1 MKKENIIMITNAHK
15 LKEIIDST
23 YPRLRSISESRASEK
38 PYPEKWSIKE
48 ILGHLIDSASNNHQR
63 IVRMQ
68 EIPDIGTFRYMQLH
82 WVSSQNYQKET
93 WLDIVEFWHRYNAHL
108 SHIIAQIAPSSL
120 AHVCDV
126 GLPQPVTLEFIIE
139 DYINHLEHHVGQILS
154 DTDPRER
161 KARVKRDS

>member
-1 MKKENIIMITNAHK
+1 MNKENIIMITNAYK
-15 LKEIIDST
+15 LKEVIDT
-23 YPRLRSISESRASEK
+23 TVPHLKSISELRASEK

-48 ILGHLIDSASNNHQR
+48 ILGHLIDSAANNHQR

-68 EIPDIGTFRYMQLH
+68 EILDIGTFRYTQLH

-108 SHIIAQIAPSSL
+108 SHIIEQIAPGL
-120 AHVCDV
+120 LVHVCDV

-139 DYINHLEHHVGQILS
+139 DYINHLEHHLGQILS
-154 DTDPRER
+154 DNDPRER
-161 KARVKRDS
+161 KAHVKSDS